1 MILYFK
7 KGEMYMNA
15 FELYEKYN
23 DYSIR
28 ANKIKKIQLALKD
41 NKEIQDSTDVLK
53 ELQKECLEKSSKIK
67 EVLEGIN
74 VDDIVL

>member
-1 MILYFK
+1 
-7 KGEMYMNA
+7 MNA

-53 ELQKECLEKSSKIK
+53 ELQKECLEKSARIK

-74 VDDIVL
+74 IDNVVL

>member
-1 MILYFK
+1 
-7 KGEMYMNA
+7 MNA

-53 ELQKECLEKSSKIK
+53 ELQKECLEKSARIK

-74 VDDIVL
+74 VDNVVL

>member
-1 MILYFK
+1 
-7 KGEMYMNA
+7 MYMNA

>member
-1 MILYFK
+1 
-7 KGEMYMNA
+7 MNA